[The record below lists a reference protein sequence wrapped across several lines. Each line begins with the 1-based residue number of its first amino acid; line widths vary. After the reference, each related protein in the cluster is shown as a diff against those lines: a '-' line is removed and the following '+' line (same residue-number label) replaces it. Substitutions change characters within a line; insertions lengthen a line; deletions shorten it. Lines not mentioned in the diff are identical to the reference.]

1 MAPAG
6 VLRGAVLSCGGPV
19 VTPGGSIRWC
29 PFLAPRV
36 VYLRG
41 AWGWS
46 LRFPFLHGVLCC
58 PTACCQ
64 PSRAYKRART
74 HTHTHTH
81 TCTHMHIR
89 THMHAH
95 AYTCTHT
102 HTHTYTPWQIWA
114 APQCW
119 ACKHATAL
127 LALRVDTYWWR
138 VMLCRGFEGL
148 GHFPTPSSGRP
159 GPKIRKSGAKS
170 TTVPPTPSQTSVTLL
185 QMPINSGWNP
195 KKSKT
200 RFLSDFYVV
209 FGHFPLIFSGPEGE
223 RAPKSTKRAAKYAL
237 EPPTPTQIAVTLPQ
251 TPINGG

>member
-1 MAPAG
+1 M
-6 VLRGAVLSCGGPV
+6 
-19 VTPGGSIRWC
+19 VTPGGVHSLVSLPGTSGGVPSWRLGVVPALPFFVWGFVPLSHCLLPAVASIQ
-29 PFLAPRV
+29 A
-36 VYLRG
+36 
-41 AWGWS
+41 
-46 LRFPFLHGVLCC
+46 
-58 PTACCQ
+58 
-64 PSRAYKRART
+64 RAHT
-74 HTHTHTH
+74 HTHSHTHTH

-89 THMHAH
+89 THMHTH
-95 AYTCTHT
+95 VYTCTHT
-102 HTHTYTPWQIWA
+102 HTHTHTYPPWQIWA

-138 VMLCRGFEGL
+138 VMFCRGFEGL